1 MHCLITKILR
11 LILTFHYEMDTCL
24 NRVLMISY
32 VQSFI
37 KQRLTKLRNTINILK
52 LTEEIQITTEALS
65 MAYDKK

>member
-1 MHCLITKILR
+1 
-11 LILTFHYEMDTCL
+11 MDTCL

-52 LTEEIQITTEALS
+52 LSEEIQITTEALS